1 MVLNGL
7 DKAILWEPDDNGA
20 VHCLLCAHGCRIQE
34 ENSGICQLRE
44 NHRQILYTRAFHGLC
59 AAGAD
64 PIEKK
69 PLFHFLPGT
78 RTFSIAC
85 RGCNF
90 KCSFC
95 QNWQISQACV
105 TKAHQGER
113 ADPGA
118 IVQAAL
124 DQGCESLAYT
134 YTEPT
139 VFMELCA
146 QCASL
151 ARARGLKNVFVSN
164 GYMTP
169 EAVDYASTWLDAIN
183 IDLKSFDP
191 AFYRQQCKADLKAVL
206 ATIERV
212 AQATEIWMEIT
223 TLVIPGQN
231 DDEDQ
236 LRRLVDFL
244 VTRAGPDVPWHVSRF
259 HPQYRCLDVP
269 ATPVE
274 TLEKAYEIGRA
285 GGLNYVYLGNVPGE
299 DSESTR
305 CAQCHAML
313 IRRQGYRITA
323 NRLNEGQCPD
333 CGRRVPGIGI

>member
-1 MVLNGL
+1 MVLDGL
-7 DKAILWEPDDNGA
+7 DKAVLWEPDNNGA
-20 VHCLLCAHGCRIQE
+20 VHCLLCAHGCRIQK
-34 ENSGICQLRE
+34 GHTGVCYVRE
-44 NHRQILYTRAFHGLC
+44 NHQGVLYTRAFHGLC

-85 RGCNF
+85 LGCNF
-90 KCSFC
+90 KCGFC
-95 QNWQISQACV
+95 QNWQISQSRV
-105 TKAHQGER
+105 SEQSSRHG
-113 ADPGA
+113 ADPEA
-118 IVQAAL
+118 IVQSAL

-146 QCASL
+146 ECGKL
-151 ARARGLKNVFVSN
+151 AKAGGLKNVFVSN

-169 EAVDYASTWLDAIN
+169 KAIDDASTWLDAIN
-183 IDLKSFDP
+183 IDLKAFDP
-191 AFYRQQCKADLKAVL
+191 AFYRQQCRADLKAVL

-212 AQATEIWMEIT
+212 AHDTDIWMEIT

-244 VTRAGPDVPWHVSRF
+244 VTKAGPDVPWHVSRF
-259 HPQYRCLDVP
+259 HPQYQCLDVP
-269 ATPVE
+269 ATPME

-285 GGLNYVYLGNVPGE
+285 GGLNYVYLGNVPGAN
-299 DSESTR
+299 SESTW
-305 CAQCHAML
+305 CPECDSLL
-313 IRRQGYRITA
+313 IKRRGYRIME
-323 NRLNEGQCPD
+323 NRVKQGQCPD
-333 CGRRVPGIGI
+333 CGARVPGIFV